1 MRIYEFMRTAGSLVR
16 VLIICLVLSGAG
28 CESGPSAMP
37 GPSADDGGGKQDFLW
52 DFYGPAKI
60 DIMPLTEVVYGGDS
74 EEPSGIKVYVSLL
87 DAFDCQI
94 KGPGVFRF
102 ELYEHVQRSAEPKG
116 KRVEIWPDID
126 LTEPSENNEY
136 WQDFLRAYTFDLDF
150 SRRGKRSYIL
160 QVTCMCAN
168 DRRLSAEFALKR
180 AK

>member
-1 MRIYEFMRTAGSLVR
+1 MRAVV
-16 VLIICLVLSGAG
+16 VLARIFLMCLVLSGHG
-28 CESGPSAMP
+28 CESGPSVVP
-37 GPSADDGGGKQDFLW
+37 GPSADDDGREQDFLCE
-52 DFYGPAKI
+52 FYGPAKI

-126 LTEPSENNEY
+126 LTGPSENNKY
-136 WQDFLRAYTFDLDF
+136 WQDFLRAYAFDLDF
-150 SRRGKRSYIL
+150 SGRGKRSYIL
-160 QVTCMCAN
+160 QVTCLCPN
-168 DRRLSAEFALKR
+168 GKRLSAEFALKR

>member
-1 MRIYEFMRTAGSLVR
+1 MRAVG
-16 VLIICLVLSGAG
+16 VLARIFLMCLVLSGHG
-28 CESGPSAMP
+28 CESGPSVVSW
-37 GPSADDGGGKQDFLW
+37 PSADDGGGKQDFLC

-60 DIMPLTEVVYGGDS
+60 DIMPLTEVVCGGDS

-102 ELYEHVQRSAEPKG
+102 ELYEYVQRSAEPKG

-136 WQDFLRAYTFDLDF
+136 WQDFLRGYAFDLDF

-160 QVTCMCAN
+160 QVTCLCPN
-168 DRRLSAEFALKR
+168 GKRLSAEFALKR